1 MAPKRS
7 EICEV
12 KVKGST
18 FSAWKQIDVE
28 FCIDA
33 EPLVAQ
39 ATLVVAE
46 VGDFKSWSTL
56 RLKPGDPATVWL
68 AGRKAIDGVV
78 MARQVAYDPNSH
90 DVRIIIQTRLGNAVV
105 SSVKP
110 EQMKN
115 VTLTQAANRILQ
127 PSDIKFS
134 LSGNPKN
141 ADKIFRSIITHVGET
156 QLEAVA
162 RLCKM
167 RNIHLMD
174 DRSGNLVG
182 VRNDGS
188 EKSVGEL
195 REGRNILNA
204 AMVWR
209 WDTAIDLIKSNGQE
223 PGHNGKSGDPV
234 RNPAAQTKNPNYNGQ
249 RVVSFLAEHPGDKQ
263 DMQMRADHEVD
274 LNVATMFDAQI
285 TVQGWLRNNGRLWL
299 EEVRSFIDVY
309 SPMMFPSNRETL
321 GIYKA
326 NCRQGENTGTTTQ
339 LGLCLTNWLG
349 HFGHDPIQSGSDA
362 TQGPQGQ
369 ADAPPAQAS
378 SETWGPQPPIPFT

>member
-1 MAPKRS
+1 MVNPVD
-7 EICEV
+7 ICEV
-12 KVKGST
+12 RAGGASYR
-18 FSAWKQIDVE
+18 AWKTVDVE
-28 FCIDA
+28 RSIDNQITM
-33 EPLVAQ
+33 Q
-39 ATLVVAE
+39 ATLIVAE
-46 VGDFKSWSTL
+46 VGNFKSWNTL
-56 RLKPGDPATVWL
+56 QLKPGDPATVSL
-68 AGRKAIDGVV
+68 AGRQVIDGAVAV
-78 MARQVAYDPNSH
+78 RQVSYDAGNH
-90 DVRIIIQTRLGNAVV
+90 NVRIVILSKLQDSVV
-105 SSVKP
+105 SSAKP
-110 EQMKN
+110 EQQKN
-115 VTLTQAANRILQ
+115 VTLKQAANRILS
-127 PSDIKFS
+127 PSGISFS
-134 LSGNPKN
+134 LLGNPKN
-141 ADKIFRSIITHVGET
+141 ADKIFKSVITHVGET
-156 QLEAVA
+156 QLEAVT

-249 RVVSFLAEHPGDKQ
+249 RVVSILAEHPGDKQ

-309 SPMMFPSNRETL
+309 SPMMFPSNREPL
-321 GIYKA
+321 RIYKA

-349 HFGHDPIQSGSDA
+349 HFGHDPI
-362 TQGPQGQ
+362 
-369 ADAPPAQAS
+369 
-378 SETWGPQPPIPFT
+378 